1 MIGLF
6 ASLRVTIEVALALAT
21 RHPIHS
27 SAAVITLSPGCVMAS
42 IVLRAFADDF
52 PPGTSPGAIERYLA
66 GRFRLTDQEGKP
78 VPLRVDSV
86 RVDGLVVV
94 TTLTASTPRGLSGY
108 RIWHGVLSE
117 RFTDQVNV
125 LQARYGGRSVS
136 LLFTASDSAKPLP

>member
-1 MIGLF
+1 MIGLW
-6 ASLRVTIEVALALAT
+6 ASLRVTVEVALAVAS

-27 SAAVITLSPGCVMAS
+27 SAAVITLSPGSAIAS

-66 GRFRLTDQEGKP
+66 GRFQLTDQEGKP
-78 VPLRVDSV
+78 VPLQVDSV

-117 RFTDQVNV
+117 RFTDQVNM